1 VAVADDKRWLRGITN
16 HLTVLTRAL
25 SQPRQAA
32 RIGKRSGVAL
42 QPHLYVVF
50 TRIGECQPIRGRD
63 LAEYTELDR
72 STISRTVA
80 DLVDAGLVDRGTDPL
95 DARNMV
101 LSLTPTGQDA
111 LGRLWSAWHEELATA
126 MSDWTETERNTFA
139 ILLSRLAVTMER
151 QVWDGQPPWRSESGA
166 SALVSDRRGMA
177 LPAGRF
183 G

>member
-1 VAVADDKRWLRGITN
+1 
-16 HLTVLTRAL
+16 LTRAL

-32 RIGKRSGVAL
+32 RIGRRSGIAL

-50 TRIGECQPIRGRD
+50 TRIGEYQPVRGRD
-63 LAEYTELDR
+63 LAEYMELDR

-80 DLVDAGLVDRGTDPL
+80 DLVAAGLVDRGTDPH

-101 LSLTPTGQDA
+101 LSLTPAGQNA
-111 LGRLWSAWHEELATA
+111 LGRLWSAWREELATA

-139 ILLSRLAVTMER
+139 TLLGRLAVAMER
-151 QVWDGQPPWRSESGA
+151 QAWDGQPPWRSESGA
-166 SALVSDRRGMA
+166 SALVSDRPRVE
-177 LPAGRF
+177 LQAGRF